1 MRTTTLRGVLTVVVL
16 LALSL
21 AHASA
26 QNLVRGTVYDVT
38 KKPVEGAIVVF
49 DFKERNLKR
58 DVKTDRKGEFLFVG
72 LPSGEYSVT
81 ASKEG
86 LSDTLPARISGQEK
100 TVLEFFLKPAAAAG
114 AGPAAPAGLEA
125 AAAGGGTSKQ
135 KQEYAAIQAIA
146 TAAMEAYKANRHDEA
161 APKLAEVIAK
171 MPDCADCYMYMGASL
186 FELKRFDEAE
196 AAFKKS
202 VELQPTVEGYTALA
216 RFYNAQK
223 QPEKA
228 VEASQKATELSTGAA
243 AAPAAAGGDA
253 KGAASAAPAA
263 TGPSSEAVYNEGV
276 ILWNSGK
283 FADAR
288 PKFEMAVKADPQNAD
303 AHYMLGLA
311 SLNGGLMAPARAAFE
326 EYLKIAPNG
335 SKAAEVKTFLTQL
348 PK

>member
-16 LALSL
+16 HALSL

-26 QNLVRGTVYDVT
+26 QNLVRGTVYDT
-38 KKPVEGAIVVF
+38 NKKPVEGAVVQF

-58 DVKTDRKGEFLFVG
+58 DAKTDRKGAFRIVG

-81 ASKEG
+81 
-86 LSDTLPARISGQEK
+86 
-100 TVLEFFLKPAAAAG
+100 
-114 AGPAAPAGLEA
+114 
-125 AAAGGGTSKQ
+125 
-135 KQEYAAIQAIA
+135 
-146 TAAMEAYKANRHDEA
+146 
-161 APKLAEVIAK
+161 AK

-202 VELQPTVEGYTALA
+202 IELQPTVEGYTALA

-228 VEASQKATELSTGAA
+228 VEASQKATELSSGAAA
-243 AAPAAAGGDA
+243 AAPAAAGAGADA
-253 KGAASAAPAA
+253 KTAASAAPVAA
-263 TGPSSEAVYNEGV
+263 AGPSSEALYNEGV
-276 ILWNSGK
+276 ILWNGGK

-288 PKFEMAVKADPQNAD
+288 PKFEMAVKANPQNAD

-311 SLNGGLMAPARAAFE
+311 SLNGGQMAPARAAFE

-335 SKAAEVKTFLTQL
+335 PKAAEVKTFLTQL

>member
-1 MRTTTLRGVLTVVVL
+1 MRTTTLRGVLTVIVL

-26 QNLVRGTVYDVT
+26 QNLVRGTVYDVN

-100 TVLEFFLKPAAAAG
+100 TVLEFFLMPAAPAAA
-114 AGPAAPAGLEA
+114 AGPAAPASLE
-125 AAAGGGTSKQ
+125 AAAGGGGNSKQ
-135 KQEYAAIQAIA
+135 KQEYAAIQATA

-243 AAPAAAGGDA
+243 AASPAAAGGDA
-253 KGAASAAPAA
+253 KAAASAA

>member
-1 MRTTTLRGVLTVVVL
+1 
-16 LALSL
+16 
-21 AHASA
+21 
-26 QNLVRGTVYDVT
+26 
-38 KKPVEGAIVVF
+38 
-49 DFKERNLKR
+49 
-58 DVKTDRKGEFLFVG
+58 
-72 LPSGEYSVT
+72 
-81 ASKEG
+81 
-86 LSDTLPARISGQEK
+86 
-100 TVLEFFLKPAAAAG
+100 
-114 AGPAAPAGLEA
+114 
-125 AAAGGGTSKQ
+125 
-135 KQEYAAIQAIA
+135 
-146 TAAMEAYKANRHDEA
+146 MEAYKANRHEEA

-228 VEASQKATELSTGAA
+228 VEASQKATELSSGAAA
-243 AAPAAAGGDA
+243 AAPAAAAAAGADA
-253 KGAASAAPAA
+253 KTAASAAPVAA
-263 TGPSSEAVYNEGV
+263 AGPSSEALYNEGV
-276 ILWNSGK
+276 ILWNGGK

-288 PKFEMAVKADPQNAD
+288 PKFEMAVKANPQNAD

-311 SLNGGLMAPARAAFE
+311 SLNGGQMAPARAAFE

-335 SKAAEVKTFLTQL
+335 PKAAEVKTFLTQL